1 MRFRRPRRGLK
12 PRWSVIIPLL
22 VNLVLWWGIIA
33 SVHRLL
39 GGHPEVNQTA
49 DDGALIAANPEDR

>member
-1 MRFRRPRRGLK
+1 
-12 PRWSVIIPLL
+12 VIIPLL

-39 GGHPEVNQTA
+39 GGDPEVNA